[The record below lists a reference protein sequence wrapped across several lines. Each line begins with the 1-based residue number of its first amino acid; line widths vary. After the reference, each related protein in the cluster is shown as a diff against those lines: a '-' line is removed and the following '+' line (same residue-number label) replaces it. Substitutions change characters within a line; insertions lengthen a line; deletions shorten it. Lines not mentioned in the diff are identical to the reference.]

1 MRVLKTK
8 YPNGKLEVYYL
19 PNRKKGFA
27 DVDKVYMVW
36 QIKGQKE
43 INLNCTP
50 GEALDMAIG
59 AATTEFRWG
68 IAPAIV
74 LPMFVVP

>member
-19 PNRKKGFA
+19 PNRKKGFP
-27 DVDKVYMVW
+27 DVDKVYMIW

-59 AATTEFRWG
+59 LTDAAHRALDDG
-68 IAPAIV
+68 HK
-74 LPMFVVP
+74 LH